1 MLSTC
6 GKCGGHRFELS
17 EQSPSGSNFKLQ
29 FVQCTACGVPVGA
42 MEYFSAGAKLTNL
55 ENEMVSVKTQ
65 LNDVQYALRDIQ
77 GMLQR
82 LR

>member
-1 MLSTC
+1 MLSIC

-29 FVQCTACGVPVGA
+29 FVQCAACGVPIGA

-55 ENEMVSVKTQ
+55 ENEAASMKAQ
-65 LNDVQYALRDIQ
+65 LIDVQNMLR
-77 GMLQR
+77 R
-82 LR
+82 LK